1 MQKSFGK
8 QMRYKTD
15 LVLWEWDYE
24 QDYEY
29 TALSEVI
36 SIKVIY
42 FQVGQVFSQTIS
54 LYLT

>member
-8 QMRYKTD
+8 QMRYKKD